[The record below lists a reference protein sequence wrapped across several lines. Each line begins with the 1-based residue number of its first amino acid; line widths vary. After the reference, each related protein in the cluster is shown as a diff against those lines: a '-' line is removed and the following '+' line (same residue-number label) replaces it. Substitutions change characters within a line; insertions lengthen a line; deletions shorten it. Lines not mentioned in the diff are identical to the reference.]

1 MYNPKSKFNSLNG
14 AHMSWLYGP
23 ESVPKIL
30 NLLNEINTQQSGT
43 YNPWE
48 AFLKGTESEIV
59 LEESLKL
66 HPRETTFFEFAN
78 SQFSLFDTVEAT
90 LNDRTGFTLEQ
101 IGLYPELDE
110 QRVSAFFNE
119 LLEPLF
125 EKGPWIKE
133 LFENLITQIVPLQI
147 KKGYERRRSSGSYHS
162 LRGVIFFHIPIE
174 YNQEYLA
181 EMRLDFLHEL
191 GHQVMFIYQLADSII
206 EHDEETMVY
215 SGVREMNRTPYQAL
229 HAAVALTYMI
239 LTANMMLSDEQCV
252 NEVKK
257 LLSQEKNE
265 MQIALRDTVSGL
277 LTNCNPTSFGQL
289 IFSDIEDVQ
298 S

>member
-1 MYNPKSKFNSLNG
+1 
-14 AHMSWLYGP
+14 MSWLYGP
-23 ESVPKIL
+23 ECVPKIL
-30 NLLNEINTQQSGT
+30 NLLNEINGQQAGT

-48 AFLKGTESEIV
+48 AFLKGSESENV
-59 LEESLKL
+59 LKECLKL
-66 HPRETTFFEFAN
+66 HPREPMFFEFAN
-78 SQFSLFDTVEAT
+78 SQFSLFDTEEAT

-101 IGLYPELDE
+101 IGLYSELDE
-110 QRVSAFFNE
+110 HRVSAFFDE
-119 LLEPLF
+119 LLQPLF

-133 LFENLITQIVPLQI
+133 LYDSLIIQIVPL
-147 KKGYERRRSSGSYHS
+147 KLKGGYERRRSSGSYHS
-162 LRGVIFFHIPIE
+162 LRGIIFFHVPIE

-191 GHQVMFIYQLADSII
+191 GHQAMFIYQLADSII

-239 LTANMMLSDEQCV
+239 LTANMMLSDAQCV
-252 NEVKK
+252 KEVKK

-265 MQIALRDTVSGL
+265 MQIALRDTVIGL

-289 IFSDIEDVQ
+289 IFSDIEDVL